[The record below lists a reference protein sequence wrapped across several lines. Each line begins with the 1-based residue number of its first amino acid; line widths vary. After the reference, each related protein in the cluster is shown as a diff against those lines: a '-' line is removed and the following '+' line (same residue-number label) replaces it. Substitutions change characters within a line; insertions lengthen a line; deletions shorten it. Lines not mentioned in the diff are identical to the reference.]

1 MTSGTPG
8 GSTRPDQSAVSTPP
22 TEDGAARRGRARVVA
37 AAVLGALFA
46 LFAVLNSQSV
56 RVHWLVTTTTLPL
69 IVVIVLGALIGALV
83 YGLITW
89 RHRRQS

>member
-8 GSTRPDQSAVSTPP
+8 GSGRPDPSATSTPP
-22 TEDGAARRGRARVVA
+22 TSDAPARRQRARVVA
-37 AAVLGALFA
+37 AGVLGALFA

-69 IVVIVLGALIGALV
+69 IVVIVLGALLGALV
-83 YGLITW
+83 CGLITW

>member
-8 GSTRPDQSAVSTPP
+8 GSPRPDQPAAPKPP
-22 TEDGAARRGRARVVA
+22 TGAPARRDRARVIA
-37 AAVLGALFA
+37 AAVLGAVFA

-56 RVHWLVTTTTLPL
+56 RVHWIVTTTSMPL
-69 IVVIVLGALIGALV
+69 IVVIVLGGLVGALV
-83 YGLITW
+83 LGLITW